1 MLPRMSAFTYR
12 FIASLLA
19 LLLIGLGVWLLQQF
33 VWSAASLS
41 SAVSPG
47 DLERSVAAAGQI
59 QPDQSALRNPAV
71 LSQALTQLPLPATDL
86 PLVATIDELETRANA
101 GDSFAACRLAVD
113 LAVCNQLGVHTI
125 DSEELTVERLA
136 RSTEDA
142 STQEAI
148 LQAHLKA
155 EEQRHS
161 NGWFCSG
168 IDAQRIG
175 AVQRYQLQAAR
186 AGHTR
191 AALDFLLGKGGT
203 PEAAELI
210 ARPELA
216 HLYHEH
222 TVPLLR
228 SLLAQGEP
236 AGLIAWHLANSGAF
250 VPLASALPPDMRN
263 ANLSYALQRR
273 LLNEVSWLHAAD
285 LFNDTPPLSP
295 DEQHAADR
303 YFAPYERSAKLQVL
317 FERAKQLQS
326 SSGENIDRRQR
337 ALQECE
343 QARWQP

>member
-1 MLPRMSAFTYR
+1 MLLRMSAFTYR

-19 LLLIGLGVWLLQQF
+19 LLLIGLGALLLQQF
-33 VWSAASLS
+33 FWSGAHPRAAAL
-41 SAVSPG
+41 G
-47 DLERSVAAAGQI
+47 DLERSTPAAGRVQSIESARRKPEVAA
-59 QPDQSALRNPAV
+59 PSPAP
-71 LSQALTQLPLPATDL
+71 LALPAADL
-86 PLVATIDELETRANA
+86 PLAATIDELETRANA

-113 LAVCNQLGVHTI
+113 LAVCSQLGVHTI
-125 DSEELTVERLA
+125 DSEELTIERLA

-148 LQAHLKA
+148 LQAYLRA
-155 EEQRHS
+155 EAQRHS
-161 NGWFCSG
+161 NSSFCSG
-168 IDAQRIG
+168 VDAQRID

-236 AGLIAWHLANSGAF
+236 AGLIAWHLANSGAS

-263 ANLSYALQRR
+263 ANLSDAVQRR
-273 LLNEVSWLHAAD
+273 LMNEVSWLHAAAD
-285 LFNDTPPLSP
+285 FFNDTPPLSP
-295 DEQHAADR
+295 DEQRAADR
-303 YFAPYERSAKLQVL
+303 YFAPYDRSTKLQEL

-326 SSGENIDRRQR
+326 SSGEKIDRRQR